1 MTAQRV
7 TDRQVMP
14 DQRAARRAR
23 RRLAAIAGLVLL
35 LGLLPAG
42 TGLAA
47 ASVRPAASRRALC
60 GTQRS
65 SPAEIEHV
73 VVVMLENQSY
83 RDVIGSAYAPF
94 QNRLARQCG
103 VATAM
108 FAATHYSADDYLA
121 VSAGQYPPASTSG
134 CNTVGPCATT
144 ADNLYHQL
152 GRSGLTWRGY
162 LERMRSP
169 CQATAAGATGTSSA
183 ITRLSSIPTSGGMP
197 APPTTCPCH
206 RWRSGPGPSGWP
218 WRIRRCP
225 RLAGC
230 PLIALMTARARGPG
244 QRRNWRPTS
253 GFAPFRRRG
262 RVAFLSRGQHACAG
276 DLRRGQR
283 R

>member
-73 VVVMLENQSY
+73 MLENQSY
-83 RDVIGSAYAPF
+83 RDVIGSPYAPF

-108 FAATHYSADDYLA
+108 FAATHNSAADYLA

-169 CQATAAGATGTSSA
+169 CQGHSGGGYGYKLGHNPIVFYTDIGRHACDADDLPVPSLAVRAGAFWLALENQTLPS
-183 ITRLSSIPTSGGMP
+183 LSWGSPDRADDGE
-197 APPTTCPCH
+197 
-206 RWRSGPGPSGWP
+206 GPGTGAAQE
-218 WRIRRCP
+218 
-225 RLAGC
+225 LAADKW
-230 PLIALMTARARGPG
+230 LR
-244 QRRNWRPTS
+244 
-253 GFAPFRRRG
+253 
-262 RVAFLSRGQHACAG
+262 AFLPSWPRRLPIAG
-276 DLRRGQR
+276 AARLCW
-283 R
+283 